1 MAIQT
6 YFRKDDTDTRNLYT
20 DYYMLNMTMCVLKH
34 SADKLFKCSI

>member
-6 YFRKDDTDTRNLYT
+6 YFRKYYT
-20 DYYMLNMTMCVLKH
+20 DIRDLSTDDYMLNMTMCVLRH